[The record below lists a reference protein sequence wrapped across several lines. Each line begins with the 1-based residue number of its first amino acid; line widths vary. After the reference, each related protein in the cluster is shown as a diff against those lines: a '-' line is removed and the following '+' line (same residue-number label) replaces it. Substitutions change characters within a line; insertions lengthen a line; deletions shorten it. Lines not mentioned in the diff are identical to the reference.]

1 MIRRRFVLAAKLLL
15 LQGMGRMAEAAV
27 VMAGIWGST
36 CRAGLLVAALVALPL
51 SPAWAE
57 VVIGIA
63 GPMAGSFGDVGRDIK
78 AGVEIAVAA
87 ANAHGGING
96 EKIRTV
102 SVDDKCEAETGT
114 AVANQ
119 LIGKGVKAV
128 IGHACTAA
136 ALPAARVYAQGDV
149 LFLSVA
155 STNPRLTDESVGA
168 GVFRMA
174 IRSDREPQAIAD
186 YLAKHFK
193 GKRVAFVH
201 DGSVYGQGLSEQ
213 AAKLF
218 ADVGGAVAMTEAFTP
233 GEKSQNNL
241 IGKIQD
247 AAVSAV
253 VVGAL
258 QADAAVIANEM
269 RARGLNAALIGN
281 ESLALAEFKALAGA
295 TAEGSVFFLPFVDK
309 SRPEAVNLILSLEER
324 QLMPTDTIFTAHA
337 AAEAAIAALAKDGG
351 LASEAAF
358 LRKSGASTVLG
369 KVSFDEKGDWREGAY
384 APQIWHDGAFAP
396 LP

>member
-1 MIRRRFVLAAKLLL
+1 MAEAMVVMSGIGRACLLVAVLAAF
-15 LQGMGRMAEAAV
+15 
-27 VMAGIWGST
+27 
-36 CRAGLLVAALVALPL
+36 PL
-51 SPAWAE
+51 SSARAD
-57 VVIGIA
+57 VTIGIA
-63 GPMAGSFGDVGRDIK
+63 GPMGGSFADIGRDIK

-87 ANAHGGING
+87 ANARGGING

-119 LIGKGVKAV
+119 LIGKGAKAV

-136 ALPAARVYAQGDV
+136 ALPAARVYADGGV
-149 LFLSVA
+149 LFLSTA
-155 STNPRLTDESVGA
+155 ATNPRLTDEKVGA

-174 IRSDREPQAIAD
+174 IRSDREARAIAD
-186 YLAKHFK
+186 YLTKHFK

-218 ADVGGAVAMTEAFTP
+218 ADDGGAVAMTESFTP

-253 VVGAL
+253 VVGAS
-258 QADAAVIANEM
+258 QTDAAVIAGEM
-269 RARGLNAALIGN
+269 KSRGLDAALIGN
-281 ESLALAEFKALAGA
+281 ESLALAEFKALAGDA
-295 TAEGSVFFLPFVDK
+295 AEGTVFFLPFVDK

-324 QLMPTDTIFTAHA
+324 QLMPTDTVFTAHA
-337 AAEAAIAALAKDGG
+337 AAEAAIAALAKGRD
-351 LASEAAF
+351 LAGEAAF
-358 LRKSGASTVLG
+358 LHKNGASTVLG
-369 KVSFDEKGDWREGAY
+369 KVTFDDKGDWREGTY
-384 APQIWHDGAFAP
+384 APQIWRGDSFQPAQ
-396 LP
+396 

>member
-1 MIRRRFVLAAKLLL
+1 
-15 LQGMGRMAEAAV
+15 MGD
-27 VMAGIWGST
+27 I
-36 CRAGLLVAALVALPL
+36 CRACLLGMALVAAPL
-51 SPAWAE
+51 SAARAD
-57 VVIGIA
+57 VVLGIA
-63 GPMAGSFGDVGRDIK
+63 GPMGGSFADVGRDIK

-87 ANAHGGING
+87 ANARGGVNG
-96 EKIRTV
+96 EKIKTV
-102 SVDDKCEAETGT
+102 SVDDKCEAETGA

-136 ALPAARVYAQGDV
+136 ALPAARVYAQDDI
-149 LFLSVA
+149 LFMSVGA
-155 STNPRLTDESVGA
+155 TNPRLTDENLGA

-174 IRSDREPQAIAD
+174 VRSDLEAKAIAD
-186 YLAKHFK
+186 YLGARFK

-201 DGSVYGQGLSEQ
+201 DGSVYGQGLAELS
-213 AAKLF
+213 AKQF
-218 ADVGGAVAMTEAFTP
+218 ADKGGAVAMTESFTP

-269 RARGLNAALIGN
+269 RARGLDAALVGN
-281 ESLALAEFKALAGA
+281 ESMALAEFKALAGNA
-295 TAEGSVFFLPFVDK
+295 AEGTVLFLPFIDK
-309 SRPEAVNLILSLEER
+309 SRPEAVNLLLSLEER
-324 QLMPTDTIFTAHA
+324 QLMPTDTIFTAYA
-337 AAEAAIAALAKDGG
+337 ATEAAIAALAGG
-351 LASEAAF
+351 GDLAREASF
-358 LRKSGASTVLG
+358 LRKGGADTVLG
-369 KVSFDEKGDWREGAY
+369 KVTFDDKGDWREARY
-384 APQIWHDGAFAP
+384 APLAWKGDAFAP

>member
-1 MIRRRFVLAAKLLL
+1 MV
-15 LQGMGRMAEAAV
+15 
-27 VMAGIWGST
+27 GIWGGI
-36 CRAGLLVAALVALPL
+36 CRACLLIAALVAAASP
-51 SPAWAE
+51 SPAWAD

-63 GPMAGSFGDVGRDIK
+63 GPMKGSFADIGRDIK
-78 AGVEIAVAA
+78 AGVEIAVAT

-102 SVDDKCEAETGT
+102 AVDDKCEAETGA

-119 LIGKGVKAV
+119 LIGKAVKAV

-136 ALPAARVYAQGDV
+136 ALPAARVYAEGGV

-155 STNPRLTDESVGA
+155 ATNPRLTDEKVGA
-168 GVFRMA
+168 GVFRLA
-174 IRSDREPQAIAD
+174 IRSDREARAIAA
-186 YLAKHFK
+186 YLGTHFK

-201 DGSVYGQGLSEQ
+201 DGSVYGQGLVEQ
-213 AAKLF
+213 TAKLF
-218 ADVGGAVAMTEAFTP
+218 ADGGGAVAMTESFTP

-258 QADAAVIANEM
+258 QADAAVIASEM
-269 RARGLNAALIGN
+269 KARGLDAVLIGN
-281 ESLALAEFKALAGA
+281 EALALAEFKALAGDA
-295 TAEGSVFFLPFVDK
+295 ADGTVFFLPFVDK
-309 SRPEAVNLILSLEER
+309 SRPEAVNLLLSLEER
-324 QLMPTDTIFTAHA
+324 QLMPTDTVFTAHA
-337 AAEAAIAALAKDGG
+337 AAEAAIAALAKSDD
-351 LASEAAF
+351 LAGAAAF
-358 LRKSGASTVLG
+358 LRKNGASTVLG
-369 KVSFDEKGDWREGAY
+369 KVTFDDKGDWREGTY
-384 APQIWHDGAFAP
+384 APQIWRGDSFAP

>member
-1 MIRRRFVLAAKLLL
+1 MGGSIRRA
-15 LQGMGRMAEAAV
+15 
-27 VMAGIWGST
+27 
-36 CRAGLLVAALVALPL
+36 CLLVAALAVASL
-51 SPAWAE
+51 SPARAD

-63 GPMAGSFGDVGRDIK
+63 GPMGGSFADIGRDIK

-87 ANAHGGING
+87 ANARGGIGG

-102 SVDDKCEAETGT
+102 AVDDKCEAETGT

-119 LIGKGVKAV
+119 LIGKGVRAV

-136 ALPAARVYAQGDV
+136 ALPAARVYAEGGV
-149 LFLSVA
+149 LFLSPA
-155 STNPRLTDESVGA
+155 ATNPRLTDEKVGA
-168 GVFRMA
+168 GVFRLA
-174 IRSDREPQAIAD
+174 IRSDREARAIAD
-186 YLAKHFK
+186 YLDARFK

-201 DGSVYGQGLSEQ
+201 DGGVYGQGLVEL

-218 ADVGGAVAMTEAFTP
+218 ADDGGAVAMTEGFTP

-253 VVGAL
+253 VLGAL
-258 QADAAVIANEM
+258 QADAAVIAGEM
-269 RARGLNAALIGN
+269 RARGLDAALIGN
-281 ESLALAEFKALAGA
+281 EALALSEFKALGGD
-295 TAEGSVFFLPFVDK
+295 TAEGTVFFLPSVDK

-337 AAEAAIAALAKDGG
+337 AAEAAIAALGKGG
-351 LASEAAF
+351 DLADEAAF

-369 KVSFDEKGDWREGAY
+369 KVTFDGKGDWRGATY
-384 APQIWHDGAFAP
+384 APQVWQGDAFAP

>member
-1 MIRRRFVLAAKLLL
+1 MIRRRFVLWAKLLL
-15 LQGMGRMAEAAV
+15 LLKVGRMAEATV
-27 VMAGIWGST
+27 VMAGISGGT
-36 CRAGLLVAALVALPL
+36 CRAGLLVVALGVASL
-51 SPAWAE
+51 SPAQAD
-57 VVIGIA
+57 VTIGIA
-63 GPMAGSFGDVGRDIK
+63 GPMGGSFADIGRDIK

-87 ANAHGGING
+87 ANARGGING

-102 SVDDKCEAETGT
+102 AVDDKCEAETGT

-136 ALPAARVYAQGDV
+136 ALPAARVYAQAGV
-149 LFLSVA
+149 LFLSTGA
-155 STNPRLTDESVGA
+155 TNPRLTDEKVGA

-174 IRSDREPQAIAD
+174 IRSDREARAIAD
-186 YLAKHFK
+186 YLSKRFK

-201 DGSVYGQGLSEQ
+201 DGSVYGQGLVEQ

-218 ADVGGAVAMTEAFTP
+218 ADASGSVAMTEGFTP

-258 QADAAVIANEM
+258 QADAAVIATEM
-269 RARGLNAALIGN
+269 KARGLNAALIGD
-281 ESLALAEFKALAGA
+281 EALALAEFKALAGDA
-295 TAEGSVFFLPFVDK
+295 AEGAVFFLPFIDK
-309 SRPEAVNLILSLEER
+309 SQPEAVNLILSLEER
-324 QLMPTDTIFTAHA
+324 QLMPTDTIFSAHA
-337 AAEAAIAALAKDGG
+337 ATEAAIAALAKGG
-351 LASEAAF
+351 DLPGEATF
-358 LRKSGASTVLG
+358 LHKSGANTVLG
-369 KVSFDEKGDWREGAY
+369 KVTFDDKGDWREGTY
-384 APQIWHDGAFAP
+384 APQAWHGDSFAP
-396 LP
+396 LR

>member
-1 MIRRRFVLAAKLLL
+1 MV
-15 LQGMGRMAEAAV
+15 
-27 VMAGIWGST
+27 GIWSGI
-36 CRAGLLVAALVALPL
+36 CRACLLGAALVAGAL
-51 SPAWAE
+51 SPARAD
-57 VVIGIA
+57 VVIGLA
-63 GPMAGSFGDVGRDIK
+63 GPMGGSFADVGRDIK

-87 ANAHGGING
+87 ANARGGING

-102 SVDDKCEAETGT
+102 SVDDKCEAETGG

-119 LIGKGVKAV
+119 LIGKGAKAV

-136 ALPAARVYAQGDV
+136 ALPAARAYADGGV
-149 LFLSVA
+149 LFLSTA
-155 STNPRLTDESVGA
+155 ATNPRLTDEKIGA
-168 GVFRMA
+168 GVFRLA
-174 IRSDREPQAIAD
+174 IRSDREGQAIAD
-186 YLAKHFK
+186 YLGKQFK

-201 DGSVYGQGLSEQ
+201 DGSVYGQGLVEQ

-218 ADVGGAVAMTEAFTP
+218 ADGGGAVAMTESFTP

-258 QADAAVIANEM
+258 QADAAVIASEM
-269 RARGLNAALIGN
+269 RGRGLTAALIGN
-281 ESLALAEFKALAGA
+281 EALALAEFKASAGDA
-295 TAEGSVFFLPFVDK
+295 AEGTVFFLPFVDK

-324 QLMPTDTIFTAHA
+324 QLMPTDTIFTAYA
-337 AAEAAIAALAKDGG
+337 ATEAVIAALAKTDD
-351 LASEAAF
+351 LAGEAAF
-358 LRKSGASTVLG
+358 LRKSGVGTVLG
-369 KVSFDEKGDWREGAY
+369 KVTFDDKGDWREATY
-384 APQIWHDGAFAP
+384 APQVWRGDSFAP

>member
-1 MIRRRFVLAAKLLL
+1 MSGI
-15 LQGMGRMAEAAV
+15 GRA
-27 VMAGIWGST
+27 
-36 CRAGLLVAALVALPL
+36 CLLVAVLTASSLSVAR
-51 SPAWAE
+51 AD
-57 VVIGIA
+57 VTIGIA
-63 GPMAGSFGDVGRDIK
+63 GPMGGSFADIGRDIK

-87 ANAHGGING
+87 ANARGGING

-102 SVDDKCEAETGT
+102 AVDDKCEAETGA

-136 ALPAARVYAQGDV
+136 ALPAARVYADGGV
-149 LFLSVA
+149 LFLSTA
-155 STNPRLTDESVGA
+155 ATNPRLTDEKVGP
-168 GVFRMA
+168 GVFRLA
-174 IRSDREPQAIAD
+174 IRSDREAQAIAD
-186 YLAKHFK
+186 YLGKQFK

-201 DGSVYGQGLSEQ
+201 DGSVYGQGLVEQ

-218 ADVGGAVAMTEAFTP
+218 GDGGGSVAMTEGFTP

-258 QADAAVIANEM
+258 QADAAVIASEM
-269 RARGLNAALIGN
+269 RSRGLNAALIGN
-281 ESLALAEFKALAGA
+281 EALALAEFKALAGDA
-295 TAEGSVFFLPFVDK
+295 AEGTIFFLPFIDK
-309 SRPEAVNLILSLEER
+309 SRPEAVNLLLSLEDR

-337 AAEAAIAALAKDGG
+337 ATEAAIAALAKADD
-351 LASEAAF
+351 LAGEAAF
-358 LRKSGASTVLG
+358 LRKNGAKTVLG
-369 KVSFDEKGDWREGAY
+369 KVSFNDEGDWREGRY
-384 APQIWHDGAFAP
+384 APQVWHGDSFAP

>member
-1 MIRRRFVLAAKLLL
+1 MDGRRLYLVMV
-15 LQGMGRMAEAAV
+15 GIGRA
-27 VMAGIWGST
+27 
-36 CRAGLLVAALVALPL
+36 CLLVAVLTAVSL
-51 SPAWAE
+51 SPARAD
-57 VVIGIA
+57 VTIGIA
-63 GPMAGSFGDVGRDIK
+63 GPMGGSFADVGRDIK

-87 ANAHGGING
+87 ANARGGING

-102 SVDDKCEAETGT
+102 SVDDKCEAETGA

-136 ALPAARVYAQGDV
+136 ALPAARVYAGGGV
-149 LFLSVA
+149 LFLSTA
-155 STNPRLTDESVGA
+155 ATNPRLTDEKVGA

-174 IRSDREPQAIAD
+174 IRSDREARAIAD
-186 YLAKHFK
+186 YLGKRFK

-201 DGSVYGQGLSEQ
+201 DGSVYGQGLAEQ

-218 ADVGGAVAMTEAFTP
+218 ADDGGAVAMTESFTP

-253 VVGAL
+253 VAGAL
-258 QADAAVIANEM
+258 QADAAVIAGEM

-281 ESLALAEFKALAGA
+281 EALALAEFKALAGDA
-295 TAEGSVFFLPFVDK
+295 AEGTVFFLPFVDK
-309 SRPEAVNLILSLEER
+309 TRPEAVNLILSLEER
-324 QLMPTDTIFTAHA
+324 QLMPTDTVFTAHA
-337 AAEAAIAALAKDGG
+337 ATEAAIAALAKGG
-351 LASEAAF
+351 DLAGAAAF
-358 LRKSGASTVLG
+358 LRKSGAATVLG
-369 KVSFDEKGDWREGAY
+369 KVTFDGKGDWREASY
-384 APQIWHDGAFAP
+384 TPQVWRGNAFAP